1 VFWLRFP
8 PADAIDHGILMF
20 IMMSSVEPRWWA
32 FRDFAS
38 PADLAQIGDASM
50 DAD

>member
-1 VFWLRFP
+1 
-8 PADAIDHGILMF
+8 MF
-20 IMMSSVEPRWWA
+20 FMMSSLEPRWWA

-38 PADLAQIGDASM
+38 PADLAQISDASM

>member
-1 VFWLRFP
+1 LRFS
-8 PADAIDHGILMF
+8 PADAIDDGILMF
-20 IMMSSVEPRWWA
+20 FMMSSVEPRWWA

-38 PADLAQIGDASM
+38 PADLAQISDASM